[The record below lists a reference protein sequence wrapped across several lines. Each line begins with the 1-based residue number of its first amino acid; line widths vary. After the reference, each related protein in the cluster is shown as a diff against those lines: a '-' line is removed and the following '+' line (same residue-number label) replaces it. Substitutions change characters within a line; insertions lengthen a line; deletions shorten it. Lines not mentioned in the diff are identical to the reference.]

1 MEKPT
6 SRHTYPRPPQA
17 SDVLPGQQNLF
28 DQTAPMPDP
37 KVERQRRAAV
47 NERLARAERDA
58 RGLLR
63 AIDIARTLQERG
75 HTLPDVAEA
84 LGLPPPID
92 RVTRPLKPWR
102 LRRDSNMDV
111 IATMLEEAGRKGVSE
126 GEMVDRLRS
135 LGRLATANDA
145 RRSVHWTVSELRKRT
160 KFAFRGLQDKGGRW
174 YAYGRFDTWRN

>member
-1 MEKPT
+1 MHNKKT
-6 SRHTYPRPPQA
+6 SKSYPRPPQA
-17 SDVLPGQQNLF
+17 SDVVPGQQNLF
-28 DQTAPMPDP
+28 DQTALVPDP
-37 KVERQRRAAV
+37 TVERQRRAAV
-47 NERLARAERDA
+47 NDRLTRAECDA
-58 RGLLR
+58 RNLLR

-84 LGLPPPID
+84 LGLPSPVD

-111 IATMLEEAGRKGVSE
+111 IATMLEDAGRNGVSE
-126 GEMVDRLRS
+126 DDMVDRLRS
-135 LGRLATANDA
+135 LGRLATANDP